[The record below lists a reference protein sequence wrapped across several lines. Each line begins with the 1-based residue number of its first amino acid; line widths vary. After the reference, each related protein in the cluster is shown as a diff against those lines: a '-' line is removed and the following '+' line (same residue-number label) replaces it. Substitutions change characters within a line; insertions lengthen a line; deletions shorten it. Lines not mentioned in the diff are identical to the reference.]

1 MRRRVRSTPV
11 RDDEIRRRRS
21 KEGPMTDDQQQH
33 GDGPNLENYSGSGED
48 LTHEQREYLN
58 TYALHETEQTSSQDE
73 VSAGHLSENAEG
85 EWA

>member
-1 MRRRVRSTPV
+1 MP
-11 RDDEIRRRRS
+11 DEQ
-21 KEGPMTDDQQQH
+21 EH
-33 GDGPNLENYSGSGED
+33 GDGPNLENYSGHGDD
-48 LTHEQREYLN
+48 LTEEQREYLN